1 MIGSLRGKV
10 LQLNG
15 ITGLIECAGVG
26 YEVELSLKALQA
38 LHAGEEGFVYVY
50 HVVREDA
57 SLLYG
62 FADTDE
68 KLLFTELIRIPGLGP
83 RTALAV
89 LSTFSA
95 PEFIAVV
102 ERNDAA
108 AFKPVPGVG
117 PKLAERI
124 LLEMKTRLE
133 KLSLGTKV
141 QIAPVKTVDSG
152 AEAVREEALR
162 GLITL
167 GYKEKEAQRCLE
179 SVYTAGMDTAEL
191 IRAVLSLM
199 LRSNHK

>member
-68 KLLFTELIRIPGLGP
+68 T
-83 RTALAV
+83 
-89 LSTFSA
+89 
-95 PEFIAVV
+95 EFIAVV